1 LKSIT
6 AVAGILLLCVP
17 AIASAQANADYV
29 IIGDSQKDEETRWIF
44 TWWDARGLF
53 HGVDS
58 VDLVPLV
65 YRDRAER
72 TRAADAISL
81 GLRVDEKKA
90 KAPSQQR
97 LRPNLPPTD
106 AQAKDGKTKDGKTKD
121 GRDQRRRTQTEID
134 QERSQ
139 RLTLLRSQL
148 RKVEEQL
155 AAFEEGT
162 ITKAAQDD
170 ADLSDSQ
177 LDARLTHL
185 ETRLDYLTGEIK
197 ALEAGS

>member
-1 LKSIT
+1 MKSIT

-29 IIGDSQKDEETRWIF
+29 LIGDSQKDEETRWIF
-44 TWWDARGLF
+44 TWWDERGLF

-72 TRAADAISL
+72 TRAADAIRL
-81 GLRVDEKKA
+81 GLRIDEKKA

-106 AQAKDGKTKDGKTKD
+106 AQAKD

-162 ITKAAQDD
+162 VTKATQDD

>member
-29 IIGDSQKDEETRWIF
+29 LIGDSQKDEETRWIF

-72 TRAADAISL
+72 TRAADAVSL

-106 AQAKDGKTKDGKTKD
+106 AQAKDGKTKDG
-121 GRDQRRRTQTEID
+121 RDQRRLTQTEID

-162 ITKAAQDD
+162 ITKATQDD

>member
-1 LKSIT
+1 MKSIT

-29 IIGDSQKDEETRWIF
+29 LIGDSQKDEDTRWIF
-44 TWWDARGLF
+44 TWWDERGLF

-58 VDLVPLV
+58 VDLVPWV

-72 TRAADAISL
+72 TRAADAIRL
-81 GLRVDEKKA
+81 GLRLDEKKA

-106 AQAKDGKTKDGKTKD
+106 AQGKDS
-121 GRDQRRRTQTEID
+121 RDQRRRTQTEID

-139 RLTLLRSQL
+139 RLTLLRGQL

-162 ITKAAQDD
+162 ITKATQDD